1 MKLKL
6 KNLPEQIELV
16 KALGSRNAVIASEAM
31 ETFAA
36 FIGPVINK
44 VLTTAGTSNLIYTAT
59 EFDEDD
65 SPSYPLDLY
74 YNEDAGLIPVWSQ
87 SMAGGLPTAQVE
99 GMAEMKIST
108 YRLDSAVSFAK
119 KYARKA
125 RLDIISKAL
134 ERMAQEVLIKQER
147 NAWAVVLKAL
157 GEAVTNGSD
166 HIITSGTESV
176 FVPDDIS
183 RLMTLVKR
191 INMSFS
197 QQTPANFDSK
207 GLTDLFVSP
216 EIKEQIRG
224 FAYNPINTVG
234 SKSTGPVALPDN
246 IRTNIYNAAG
256 TDEIFGVH
264 ITDLVELGTTRKYN
278 VLFSQYAPANCGHG
292 GDFSSTDDEVLIGLD
307 LTREAFIRPVAR
319 QFDSGGTFTV
329 QPDDQWPV
337 RAEKTGFYGYLEEGR
352 VCIDG
357 KAAVAIIV

>member
-6 KNLPEQIELV
+6 KNLPEQIELI
-16 KALGSRNAVIASEAM
+16 KALGARNSVVAVEAM
-31 ETFAA
+31 EIFAA
-36 FIGPVINK
+36 FLGPVINK
-44 VLTTAGTSNLIYTAT
+44 VLTTAGTSNLIYTTT

-74 YNEDAGLIPVWSQ
+74 YDESAGMIPVWSQ

-99 GMAEMKIST
+99 GMAEMKIAT

-147 NAWAVVLKAL
+147 NAWAVILKAL
-157 GEAVTNGSD
+157 GEATTAGSD
-166 HIITSGTESV
+166 HIIASGTESV

-183 RLMTLVKR
+183 RLITLVKR

-197 QQTPANFDSK
+197 NNTPANFDSR

-234 SKSTGPVALPDN
+234 SKSTGPVSLPDN
-246 IRTNIYNAAG
+246 IRSGIYSAAG
-256 TDEIFGVH
+256 TDEIFGIH
-264 ITDLVELGTTRKYN
+264 ITDLVELGTSRKYN
-278 VLFSQYAPANCGHG
+278 TLYQTYAPASSGHG
-292 GDFSSTDDEVLIGLD
+292 GDFSATDDEILIGLD

-329 QPDDQWPV
+329 QPDDQWPT
-337 RAEKTGFYGYLEEGR
+337 RSEKTGFYGFLEEGR

-357 KAAVAIIV
+357 KAVVGLVV